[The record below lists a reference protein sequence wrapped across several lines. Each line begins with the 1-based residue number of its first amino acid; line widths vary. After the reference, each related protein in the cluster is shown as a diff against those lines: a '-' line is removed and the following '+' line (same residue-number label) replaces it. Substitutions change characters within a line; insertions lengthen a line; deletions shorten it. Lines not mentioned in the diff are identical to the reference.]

1 MNSIYNTVKRFAS
14 LFTLLA
20 AITLT
25 TSCSDDEW
33 GNDNAE
39 MENIYY
45 IGFQDWGQFK
55 NDVKFTVNQ
64 GSTVAV
70 PMQFW
75 CEFNRSY
82 DVTTYYYIVSDLKKG
97 VDYEV
102 VDESGSPI
110 ALGAN
115 GGYSMVWKNALKGIQ
130 NVNIKALNG
139 AKGSLTIQTL
149 DPASGVTPK
158 NSEIETTFHAKT
170 DQYEVRLFTQNYKV
184 AVTIK

>member
-33 GNDNAE
+33 GNDNAD

-102 VDESGSPI
+102 VDDNGAVVAP
-110 ALGAN
+110 GAN
-115 GGYSMVWKNALKGIQ
+115 GGYSMVWKNALKGVQ

-158 NSEIETTFHAKT
+158 NTEIETTLHAKT
-170 DQYEVRLFTQNYKV
+170 SEYEVRLFTQNYKV
-184 AVTIK
+184 TVNIK